1 MKRTKRKNKKAP
13 GVNLTGAGKLL
24 NEEKLSIVETTSSNL
39 DELKSIK
46 NKLFNKNLISCAK
59 IFGPIDV
66 SYKWDG
72 KIIDDKEFLLRL
84 LSKTSFFQEIKEIIK
99 KNHSYDVPEI
109 ISFEVNNSSTD
120 YKKWALNI

>member
-1 MKRTKRKNKKAP
+1 MNQ
-13 GVNLTGAGKLL
+13 L
-24 NEEKLSIVETTSSNL
+24 EEKLSIVETTSSNL
-39 DELKSIK
+39 DELKNIK

-84 LSKTSFFQEIKEIIK
+84 LSKTSFFQEIKEIIQ

>member
-1 MKRTKRKNKKAP
+1 MNQ
-13 GVNLTGAGKLL
+13 L
-24 NEEKLSIVETTSSNL
+24 EEKLSIVETTSSNL

-99 KNHSYDVPEI
+99 KTTVMMFRRLYLLKLI
-109 ISFEVNNSSTD
+109 IVQLIIKNGR
-120 YKKWALNI
+120 

>member
-1 MKRTKRKNKKAP
+1 MNQ
-13 GVNLTGAGKLL
+13 L
-24 NEEKLSIVETTSSNL
+24 EEKLSIVETTSSNL
-39 DELKSIK
+39 DELKNIK

-99 KNHSYDVPEI
+99 KTTVMMFRRLYLLKLI
-109 ISFEVNNSSTD
+109 IVQLIIKNGR
-120 YKKWALNI
+120 

>member
-1 MKRTKRKNKKAP
+1 MNQ
-13 GVNLTGAGKLL
+13 L
-24 NEEKLSIVETTSSNL
+24 EEKLSIVETTSSNL
-39 DELKSIK
+39 DELKNIK

-72 KIIDDKEFLLRL
+72 KIIDDNEFLLRL
-84 LSKTSFFQEIKEIIK
+84 LSKTSFFQEIKEIIQ

-109 ISFEVNNSSTD
+109 ISFEVNNSSID